1 MRFAVDAC
9 AHDGAADKRAAAPYD
24 LDEAHVIGAAAE
36 MLQGHQREHH
46 PDGHDEE
53 EHEDRQREE
62 PCHSRYGGDGAES
75 LAELPPKIRFERAPH
90 GIGDAYEQQRGAGD
104 DGARDV
110 QKQDIADA
118 READEHGSQCRADD
132 VRQRIDDLVDTR
144 HPGQLGF
151 GSQQR
156 HGSLHRG
163 GMEGRSHRAA
173 GQQDVDMP
181 HLRHVEPEKHGQDK
195 RAERDEA
202 VGQDHRAFAIPSVD
216 VDPDDRAQQRLGQ
229 HTRNCCQR
237 QYLGRTGLDAHPEDD
252 RIADDRAAEDRGELP
267 APDDPE
273 CLFPVFHACFAVM
286 PKKADTEVSAAANP
300 SVKGFI

>member
-1 MRFAVDAC
+1 MAP
-9 AHDGAADKRAAAPYD
+9 ADKRSAAPYD
-24 LDEAHVIGAAAE
+24 LDETHVVGVAAE
-36 MLQGHQREHH
+36 MLQRHQREHY
-46 PDGHDEE
+46 PDGHDEKPD
-53 EHEDRQREE
+53 EDSQREE
-62 PCHSRYGGDGAES
+62 PTHARYGVHGTEPF
-75 LAELPPKIRFERAPH
+75 AELPPEIRFERAPH

-229 HTRNCCQR
+229 HTRDRGQC

>member
-1 MRFAVDAC
+1 MPVR
-9 AHDGAADKRAAAPYD
+9 
-24 LDEAHVIGAAAE
+24 LI
-36 MLQGHQREHH
+36 
-46 PDGHDEE
+46 
-53 EHEDRQREE
+53 
-62 PCHSRYGGDGAES
+62 S
-75 LAELPPKIRFERAPH
+75 RAPK
-90 GIGDAYEQQRGAGD
+90 RGP
-104 DGARDV
+104 
-110 QKQDIADA
+110 
-118 READEHGSQCRADD
+118 DD

-229 HTRNCCQR
+229 HPGDGCEGQH
-237 QYLGRTGLDAHPEDD
+237 LGRACFEAHPEDD
-252 RIADDRAAEDRGELP
+252 RVGHDLAAEDRGQLP
-267 APDDPE
+267 APDDGE
-273 CLFPVFHACFAVM
+273 CVFSNFPRCVLSF
-286 PKKADTEVSAAANP
+286 
-300 SVKGFI
+300 